1 MPAKMFR
8 WTIVAALPLASLA
21 MPATLGAPAIAEEA
35 APPAVTPDD
44 TIWQFGRHEKLCIE
58 WTDDCRQ
65 CRRAETDAISCS
77 EYRHRLPAERNPVH
91 IAQNREVTNASWAV
105 RR

>member
-65 CRRAETDAISCS
+65 CRRAATDAISCS
-77 EYRHRLPAERNPVH
+77 NIG
-91 IAQNREVTNASWAV
+91 IACQPKEIRCTLRKTEK
-105 RR
+105 

>member
-1 MPAKMFR
+1 MFR
-8 WTIVAALPLASLA
+8 WAIAAALPLASLA
-21 MPATLGAPAIAEEA
+21 MPATPGAPAIAEEA
-35 APPAVTPDD
+35 APPAAVAPDD

-77 EYRHRLPAERNPVH
+77 NIG
-91 IAQNREVTNASWAV
+91 IACQPKEIRCTLRKTEK
-105 RR
+105 

>member
-1 MPAKMFR
+1 MPAKMLR
-8 WTIVAALPLASLA
+8 WAIAAALPLASLA

-35 APPAVTPDD
+35 APLAAVTPDD
-44 TIWQFGRHEKLCIE
+44 TIWQFGRQQKLCIE

-77 EYRHRLPAERNPVH
+77 NIG
-91 IAQNREVTNASWAV
+91 IACQPKEIRCTLRKTEK
-105 RR
+105 